1 MSVAD
6 YRSDTV
12 TRPTGAMLRAMAA
25 AEVGDDTFGDDPTVR
40 RLEERVARLLGKEAA
55 LFVPSGVMGNLCAL
69 LVHGQ
74 PGDELLIE
82 ENSHSF
88 HFETGGASAVA
99 GLQTRLIPSEFGT
112 PSLEAI
118 EAAIRPENIHF
129 PRTKILVYE
138 NTSNMAGGT
147 IVPLAVMREIHE
159 LASDRGVTVHLDG
172 ARLWHA
178 HVATGTSLEELAE
191 PCESVMCCLSKGLS
205 APVGSILAG
214 SGGFVTEA
222 RRRRKMLGGGMRQAG
237 VLAAAGLVALD
248 QMMDRLVEDH
258 RRART
263 IADALAGIRGIVIEP
278 ERVQTNIVIFRL
290 AGPSPRYETFL
301 AHLEKAGVRAIGLWG
316 RGVRLVTHRH
326 IGDAEV
332 DRLLSAVRS
341 ASEAGLL
348 G

>member
-1 MSVAD
+1 MRTAD
-6 YRSDTV
+6 FRSDTV
-12 TRPTGAMLRAMAA
+12 TKPTGAMLRAMAA

-40 RLEERVARLLGKEAA
+40 RLEERVADLLGKEAA

-74 PGDELLIE
+74 PGDELLLE
-82 ENSHSF
+82 ENAHSF
-88 HFETGGASAVA
+88 HFETGGAAAVA
-99 GLQTRLIPSEFGT
+99 GLQTRPIPSEHGT

-138 NTSNMAGGT
+138 NTNNMSGGT
-147 IVPLAVMREIHE
+147 IVPLEVMREIHE
-159 LASDRGVTVHLDG
+159 LATDRGVAVHLDG
-172 ARLWHA
+172 ARIWHA
-178 HVATGTSLEELAE
+178 HVATGISLDELAE

-205 APVGSILAG
+205 APVGSMLAG
-214 SGGFVTEA
+214 SGGFVTDA
-222 RRRRKMLGGGMRQAG
+222 RRRRKMLGGSMRQAG

-248 QMMDRLVEDH
+248 QMVERLAEDH

-263 IADALAGIRGIVIEP
+263 IAEGLAEVRGIVIDP
-278 ERVQTNIVIFRL
+278 DRVQTNIVIFRL
-290 AGPSPRYETFL
+290 SGPSPRYETFL

-316 RGVRLVTHRH
+316 RGVRLVVHRH

-332 DRLLSAVRS
+332 EQALAAVRS
-341 ASEAGLL
+341 AADAGVLR
-348 G
+348 